1 MVPNVRRG
9 IHGEMNKND
18 CFNNLIKMIVKICE
32 IAQLTRATPGSSLV
46 FNMRN
51 LLSIAIKGRNSFPMN
66 RTFYTL
72 MQNLLSGFMAPKMD

>member
-18 CFNNLIKMIVKICE
+18 CFNNLILLIVKICE

-46 FNMRN
+46 VNKDALSLG
-51 LLSIAIKGRNSFPMN
+51 LL
-66 RTFYTL
+66 
-72 MQNLLSGFMAPKMD
+72 